1 MDKMGEKMSY
11 NEHKEM
17 FKLLT
22 HEGDGVLSTIS
33 VDVAGFPFGSVTPY
47 CLDRDF
53 IPNIL
58 ISSIA
63 QHTKNIKANPKV
75 SLLISE
81 THTKTNKQS
90 LSRLTY
96 IGEAEKVVGD
106 SDIKKRYLSFF
117 PSAATYFQTH
127 DFSFYRINPVR
138 LRFIGGF
145 GKIYWIEKSDLTL
158 QNIFSIDDELKIVEH
173 MNKDHHY
180 NLKDYVRFYLGF
192 ECGEGDEL
200 RIMGLDQF
208 GVDLSLNDT
217 KHRIDFKAPLEN
229 PSQARSVF
237 VEMAKEAK

>member
-1 MDKMGEKMSY
+1 MSHY
-11 NEHKEM
+11 DEHKEM

-33 VDVAGFPFGSVTPY
+33 IDVAGFPFGSVTPY
-47 CLDRDF
+47 CLDSDF

-81 THTKTNKQS
+81 SDVKTNKQS

-96 IGEAEKVVGD
+96 MGEAEKVTHD
-106 SDIKKRYLSFF
+106 EDIKKRYLSYY
-117 PSAATYFQTH
+117 PASESYFKTH

-145 GKIYWIEKSDLTL
+145 GKIYWIEKDNLKL
-158 QNIFSIDDELKIVEH
+158 KKKFSSNEELKIVEH
-173 MNKDHHY
+173 MNNDHAQ
-180 NLKDYVRFYLGF
+180 NLKEYARFYLGI
-192 ECGEGDEL
+192 ECSEGDVL
-200 RIMGLDQF
+200 RMMGLDQF
-208 GVDLSLNDT
+208 GADLSLNEV
-217 KHRIDFKAPLEN
+217 KYRIDFKVPLQSPAE
-229 PSQARSVF
+229 ARSVF
-237 VEMAKEAK
+237 VEMAKVSKSS

>member
-1 MDKMGEKMSY
+1 MNNY
-11 NEHKEM
+11 NQHLEM

-22 HEGDGVLSTIS
+22 HEGDGVLSTLS

-53 IPNIL
+53 VPNIL

-81 THTKTNKQS
+81 THTQTNKQA

-96 IGEAEKVVGD
+96 IGEAQKVEDDG
-106 SDIKKRYLSFF
+106 DIKKRYLSFY
-117 PSAATYFQTH
+117 PSAASYFKTH

-145 GKIYWIEKSDLTL
+145 GKIYWIEAVDLKL
-158 QNIFSIDDELKIVEH
+158 QNIFPVDDELKIVEH
-173 MNKDHHY
+173 MNTDHQL
-180 NLKDYVRFYLGF
+180 NLKDYVRFYL
-192 ECGEGDEL
+192 ECGGGDEI
-200 RIMGLDQF
+200 RMMGLDQF
-208 GVDLSLNDT
+208 GVDLSVNEV
-217 KHRIDFKAPLEN
+217 KRRIDFKAPLEN

-237 VEMAKEAK
+237 VEMAKESKKV

>member
-1 MDKMGEKMSY
+1 
-11 NEHKEM
+11 M

-22 HEGDGVLSTIS
+22 HEGDGVLSTLS
-33 VDVAGFPFGSVTPY
+33 VDVAGFPFGSVAPY
-47 CLDRDF
+47 CLGRDF

-63 QHTKNIKANPKV
+63 QHTKNIIANPKV

-81 THTKTNKQS
+81 TNTKTNKQS

-96 IGEAEKVVGD
+96 IGEAQKVVD
-106 SDIKKRYLSFF
+106 ESDIKKRYLSFY
-117 PSAATYFQTH
+117 PAAASYFQTH
-127 DFSFYRINPVR
+127 DFAFYRINPVR

-145 GKIYWIEKSDLTL
+145 GKIYWIEKRELTL

-173 MNKDHHY
+173 MNKDHHH
-180 NLKDYVRFYLGF
+180 NLKDYQRFFLGA

-200 RIMGLDQF
+200 RMMGLDQF
-208 GVDLSLNDT
+208 GVDLSLNEV
-217 KHRIDFKAPLEN
+217 KHRIDFKTPLEH

-237 VEMAKEAK
+237 VEMAKESKGE